1 MKNEYLRLIKV
12 LREDEDL
19 IDLDVKG
26 YELIRQNNSEYTLR
40 FFYKDQAHHV
50 VVTEDDIN
58 YNKLGIILKI
68 ERYIDERYNT
78 AN

>member
-1 MKNEYLRLIKV
+1 MKNECVRLIKV

-26 YELIRQNNSEYTLR
+26 YELVRQHNGGYTLR
-40 FFYKDQAHHV
+40 FFYKDDTHHII
-50 VVTEDDIN
+50 VTEDDIN

-68 ERYIDERYNT
+68 ERYIDERYNHT
-78 AN
+78 N